1 MTVRVEHVYEIFL
14 SNVLQEDVAKGRIFA
29 TPEFWLRV
37 YPPGVDFTKTE
48 VFEPKKEGM
57 GRLID
62 RLFDLSFQNYC
73 IDHIDRVVYR
83 DSNLVMAYELVIS
96 QNKFHTYNINER
108 LIETLTDFD
117 KQGET
122 NEEMA

>member
-1 MTVRVEHVYEIFL
+1 MIVRVEHVHEIFL
-14 SNVLQEDVAKGRIFA
+14 SNVLKEDVEKGIIFA
-29 TPEFWLRV
+29 TPEFWLHV

-73 IDHIDRVVYR
+73 IDRIDRVVYR
-83 DSNLVMAYELVIS
+83 DSNLVMAYELFIS

-117 KQGET
+117 K
-122 NEEMA
+122 